1 MARALP
7 LGDPTQAIAPNATA
21 GTSDDA
27 PLDDTMALS
36 GTVAVYDPAMCCP
49 TGVCGPGVDP
59 ALLQI
64 ARDLRW
70 LQANGVTVQRVGLSQ
85 EPAVFV
91 NTPRVAGLLQAFGDQ
106 ALPATLVN
114 GEVLVH
120 GRYPTREELVRA
132 LAPKTPMSNA
142 AGASATGAS
151 ATGADNSARCA
162 PGSGCC

>member
-1 MARALP
+1 MARSLP
-7 LGDPTQAIAPNATA
+7 LGDPAQAFTPVATA
-21 GTSDDA
+21 PTDA
-27 PLDDTMALS
+27 VADLVADATTPLA

-70 LQANGVTVQRVGLSQ
+70 LQANGVTVERAGLSQ

-91 NTPRVAGLLQAFGDQ
+91 TTPRVAGLLQAFGDK

-120 GRYPTREELVRA
+120 GRYPSRNELLAA
-132 LAPKTPMSNA
+132 LAPATPA
-142 AGASATGAS
+142 PGGDAC
-151 ATGADNSARCA
+151 CA